1 MTKEDSVSRAP
12 AGERTKN
19 TAPPASEPEK
29 IWSDGVKLAVF
40 TAGDPSAPV
49 VLLMHGYPD
58 THRVWDQ
65 VSAAL
70 ADNWHVVSY
79 DVRGAGASD
88 APADL
93 RGYRLDQL
101 ADDLFAVAD
110 AVSPER
116 PVHLAGHDWGSVQ
129 AWHAVT
135 DPRAATRIASFTS
148 ISGPCLDHVGHW
160 YRRRLRR
167 PTPRHLAEVL
177 NQSVRSW
184 YITAFHLPL
193 LAPFAWRHGLAR
205 RWGGVL
211 ARGEGVT
218 PRPGFPDATLASDAV
233 NGIGLYRANMRPRM
247 RTPGRRVAQVPVQ
260 VITLTRDHYLT
271 PSLVSADL
279 DQWAPRLTR
288 RVIDATHWAA
298 LTEHGPLVAG
308 MIGEFAG

>member
-1 MTKEDSVSRAP
+1 MSSVTASRVES
-12 AGERTKN
+12 G
-19 TAPPASEPEK
+19 
-29 IWSDGVKLAVF
+29 GVKLAVF

-49 VLLMHGYPD
+49 VLLVHGYPD

-65 VSAAL
+65 AAAAL
-70 ADNWHVVSY
+70 AEGFCVVSY
-79 DVRGAGASD
+79 DVRGAGQSD

-93 RGYRLDQL
+93 SGYRLDQL
-101 ADDLFAVAD
+101 ADDLFAVAG
-110 AVSPER
+110 AVSPDR
-116 PVHLAGHDWGSVQ
+116 PVHVAGHDWGSVQ

-148 ISGPCLDHVGHW
+148 ISGPCLDHAGHW

-167 PTPRHLAEVL
+167 PTPRRLAEML
-177 NQSVRSW
+177 NQSAKSW

-193 LAPFAWRHGLAR
+193 VAPLVWRHGLAR
-205 RWGGVL
+205 RWGRVL

-247 RTPGRRVAQVPVQ
+247 RHPAPRTTQVPVQ
-260 VITLTRDHYLT
+260 VITLTRDHYVT
-271 PSLVSADL
+271 PSLASADL
-279 DQWAPRLTR
+279 GRWAPRLTR

-298 LTEHGPLVAG
+298 LTEHGPLVAS
-308 MIGEFAG
+308 MIAEFASGC